1 METTRYTVPEIRA
14 EDAMPTSEANMML
27 IKGANATSK
36 ADVAHVREASVL
48 QTVAA
53 VVVDNAMPT
62 RKWSSLEATS
72 VTTSAPILI

>member
-1 METTRYTVPEIRA
+1 METTRCTVPGIKA

-36 ADVAHVREASVL
+36 VDVAHVREASML
-48 QTVAA
+48 QTTAA
-53 VVVDNAMPT
+53 VVVDNAVLT

-72 VTTSAPILI
+72 VTTSAPI